1 MLRAGGAGRS
11 PAGSPPPPPP
21 PLAISHFLLP
31 SRPEGGKKKKK
42 KGLRGCGAAPT
53 LRSTGGSQPSSPPAA
68 PGCGAWGRGG
78 GERRAVAPQQS
89 TWAKRPG
96 PPGSG
101 QPPHPAPRC
110 LLGVPP
116 GGFPHGPPL
125 LGPHHRPTCSG
136 PGAAAGR
143 APRPSAGSARPAPPP
158 RTAGS
163 RRQEAAPRHPALL
176 HFSPSTVPKG
186 PRGSPGLPTPP
197 PGLPTLPP
205 PFLGA
210 PRSLLIK
217 PRVPTAFLLH
227 SLLGCFGAFGPKI
240 LSPCEAPGSRCQPE
254 SLVGCWVVV

>member
-42 KGLRGCGAAPT
+42 KGLRGRSRTALHRRLPALLPPSSTG
-53 LRSTGGSQPSSPPAA
+53 LRSLGTGGGGAKSGRPPTKHLGKKAGASRQRAAASPCSPLPARGPTGGLSPRSPPI
-68 PGCGAWGRGG
+68 
-78 GERRAVAPQQS
+78 
-89 TWAKRPG
+89 
-96 PPGSG
+96 
-101 QPPHPAPRC
+101 
-110 LLGVPP
+110 
-116 GGFPHGPPL
+116 
-125 LGPHHRPTCSG
+125 GPHHRPTCSG

-217 PRVPTAFLLH
+217 PRVPPAFLLH